1 MKLQINYRK
10 KNVKSTNMWL
20 LNKILLKKKK
30 ESMKNS
36 EEIRKYF
43 NIYDN
48 GNTAFQNQWD
58 AAKEHQRGKF
68 IAI

>member
-1 MKLQINYRK
+1 MLKVQTRGDWITCYWKKRK
-10 KNVKSTNMWL
+10 RVNEKFK
-20 LNKILLKKKK
+20 
-30 ESMKNS
+30 

-43 NIYDN
+43 NIHDN
-48 GNTAFQNQWD
+48 GNTAFQNWWD

>member
-1 MKLQINYRK
+1 M
-10 KNVKSTNMWL
+10 
-20 LNKILLKKKK
+20 LLKNQQQQQQRFNKKFK
-30 ESMKNS
+30 

-48 GNTAFQNQWD
+48 ENPAFQNRWD